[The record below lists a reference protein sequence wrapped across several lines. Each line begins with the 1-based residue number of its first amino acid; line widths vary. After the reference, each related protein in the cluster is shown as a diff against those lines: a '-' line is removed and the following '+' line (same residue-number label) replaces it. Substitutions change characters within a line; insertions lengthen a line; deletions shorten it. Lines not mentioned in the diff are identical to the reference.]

1 MLNKNQMENNPK
13 INLKININSCT
24 QKQCKN
30 MFYMT
35 YFIYQLLQFKKKY
48 LNQYIFFH
56 DNVIIIDKE
65 YKRQHF
71 S

>member
-1 MLNKNQMENNPK
+1 MLDKNQMENNPK
-13 INLKININSCT
+13 VNLKINVKSYN

-35 YFIYQLLQFKKKY
+35 YFIYQLPQFKK
-48 LNQYIFFH
+48 IFKISILFFN
-56 DNVIIIDKE
+56 DYVIIIDKE